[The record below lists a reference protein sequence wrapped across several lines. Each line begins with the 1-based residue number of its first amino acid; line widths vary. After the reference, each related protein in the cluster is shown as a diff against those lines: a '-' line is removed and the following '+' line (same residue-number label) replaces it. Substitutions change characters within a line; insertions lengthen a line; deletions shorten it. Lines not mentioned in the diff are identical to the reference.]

1 MEGLVLFCGVLA
13 REVFRDTKKAA
24 SKMIPLFYNYLDRV
38 TVGKHEPLGPEH
50 PGYWLMKAI
59 REKLVTQASSM
70 SA

>member
-13 REVFRDTKKAA
+13 RVIFRDTKK
-24 SKMIPLFYNYLDRV
+24 SGTKMIPLFYNYLDPV

-50 PGYWLMKAI
+50 PDYWLMKAI
-59 REKLVTQASSM
+59 REKLVNQASSM